1 MNGATAATL
10 VAVAVVP
17 LIALMLSAFVKTS
30 VVMALLR
37 NALGAPQA
45 PPDLVVTGLSLL
57 LTAFVMAPVAQRVIE
72 AVEQPVAA
80 PTAPGPGPTAPGP
93 GPTMPATPAY
103 QFDLDHPP
111 PGGWLAA
118 AERAAGPV
126 RAFLTR
132 HAHAEDRA
140 AFAQVAA
147 ELRGAPVPDDDLTVL
162 SLAFVASELAEAFAI
177 AFLVF
182 LPFLLIDLIVGVSLG
197 ALGMSSVQPS
207 TVALPIKLLLFVAV
221 DGWRLLFVG
230 LLRGYA

>member
-1 MNGATAATL
+1 M
-10 VAVAVVP
+10 
-17 LIALMLSAFVKTS
+17 
-30 VVMALLR
+30 
-37 NALGAPQA
+37 
-45 PPDLVVTGLSLL
+45 
-57 LTAFVMAPVAQRVIE
+57 
-72 AVEQPVAA
+72 
-80 PTAPGPGPTAPGP
+80 
-93 GPTMPATPAY
+93 
-103 QFDLDHPP
+103 
-111 PGGWLAA
+111 AA
-118 AERAAGPV
+118 ADRAAGPV

-162 SLAFVASELAEAFAI
+162 ALAFVASELAEAFAI